1 MFLKNLVTKKNTFKI
16 IDLGMHPFADT
27 FISKNNLDN
36 NEPVYPLQCY
46 LNTTSGFIFNKVVTS
61 ADNRY
66 NLFEYS
72 YTSSNSKYSRTY
84 WKNFYNFIKKNILKK
99 KHKILEIGSNDGYLC
114 KQFQDNGHKVIGV
127 DASKKMVE
135 LANKNNIKTYKF
147 IFDKKYS
154 QILKKKI
161 NLQDIIIANNVLN
174 HSNDPFDFIKGVEN
188 ILSKNGYFIFEV
200 PYWLFLVKSKK
211 FDQIYHE
218 HLSHFTVKSVLF
230 LMKNSSLAIQNI
242 HISDYHGGSL
252 RVICKKNGK
261 NNKSIIKKFLDEEY
275 KYKLFEVNTYKK
287 IQENL
292 TMRKLKFLKKI
303 INIKLKKEIIF
314 GVGAAAKANTLMNY
328 LKLDKELINGVTDIS
343 PLKINK
349 FTPLSRIPIYHDNFL
364 KKFNKKIYVVV
375 LNWNM
380 SKIVLKKLKLINK
393 KIKFINF

>member
-1 MFLKNLVTKKNTFKI
+1 MKSALKTQ
-16 IDLGMHPFADT
+16 P
-27 FISKNNLDN
+27 
-36 NEPVYPLQCY
+36 
-46 LNTTSGFIFNKVVTS
+46 
-61 ADNRY
+61 
-66 NLFEYS
+66 
-72 YTSSNSKYSRTY
+72 SSI
-84 WKNFYNFIKKNILKK
+84 IKKATFAP
-99 KHKILEIGSNDGYLC
+99 D
-114 KQFQDNGHKVIGV
+114 
-127 DASKKMVE
+127 
-135 LANKNNIKTYKF
+135 
-147 IFDKKYS
+147 
-154 QILKKKI
+154 
-161 NLQDIIIANNVLN
+161 
-174 HSNDPFDFIKGVEN
+174 
-188 ILSKNGYFIFEV
+188 V
-200 PYWLFLVKSKK
+200 PK
-211 FDQIYHE
+211 
-218 HLSHFTVKSVLF
+218 
-230 LMKNSSLAIQNI
+230 
-242 HISDYHGGSL
+242 
-252 RVICKKNGK
+252 
-261 NNKSIIKKFLDEEY
+261 KSIIKKFLDEEY